1 MKEFGK
7 HQPDQEPFPREASKG
22 APGLPSNP
30 QEQSQ
35 ALSESELKRR
45 AQELQA
51 RFARSHLEE
60 MRAVAEQDP
69 TLFAS
74 RTLEGIK
81 AVVELGH
88 RNRRVKDKLEDELRP
103 YMQARI
109 EAYRRTRN
117 PDDFLSVSAH
127 EEWKSSQF
135 VQYGDY
141 QEGLEA
147 ALTLLSNYIRLGKD
161 PNFDPDYDGPIPKT

>member
-1 MKEFGK
+1 MAGITEGEGRRFDPTRQETKGNHPR
-7 HQPDQEPFPREASKG
+7 HQSI
-22 APGLPSNP
+22 N
-30 QEQSQ
+30 
-35 ALSESELKRR
+35 ELKHN
-45 AQELQA
+45 AQETLA
-51 RFARSHLEE
+51 RFAKSHLEE
-60 MRAVAEQDP
+60 IRAVAEQDP

-74 RTLEGIK
+74 RALEGIK
-81 AVVELGH
+81 AVVELGD

-103 YMQARI
+103 YTKARI
-109 EAYRRTRN
+109 EAYRRTRD
-117 PDDFLSVSAH
+117 PDDLLSVSAD

-161 PNFDPDYDGPIPKT
+161 PNFDPDYDGPVPKT